1 MKITAVANERGFAL
15 PSRENSLL
23 KCLGHERDTT
33 FAPGVTRYAA
43 FYQLVTSLLVHSIED
58 FNASFVARFCFHF
71 VNVPQQQ
78 HGKKQSQRF
87 SLDLGEQAVGP
98 EPFSESRQ

>member
-1 MKITAVANERGFAL
+1 
-15 PSRENSLL
+15 LL

-33 FAPGVTRYAA
+33 FAPGVTRYAT
-43 FYQLVTSLLVHSIED
+43 FNYQLVTSLLVHSIEA

-87 SLDLGEQAVGP
+87 SLDLGEQAGSP
-98 EPFSESRQ
+98 EPFAESCQ